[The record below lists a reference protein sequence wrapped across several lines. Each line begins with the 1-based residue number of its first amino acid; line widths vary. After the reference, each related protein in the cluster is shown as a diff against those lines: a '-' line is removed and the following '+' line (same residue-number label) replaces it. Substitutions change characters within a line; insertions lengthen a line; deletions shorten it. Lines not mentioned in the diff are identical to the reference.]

1 METKEI
7 VVGDQ
12 ILVSLAELGDFTAT
26 AHKITDKG
34 VLFIFDDYVTSRPM
48 NNKNT
53 NKGGY
58 EKSDLKKW
66 IDCVLLEAFP
76 EELKNRIADLSIPTV
91 GELFGHDDEW
101 NNEHF
106 EPDTD
111 EQLLLMKERRN
122 RVAYLNNE
130 WEWGWLRNPQKRSFL
145 RLISLMWPALAM
157 RPTTT
162 LLPLL
167 GFVRS
172 SGWLGKSRGLVPHLK
187 GETYGKIFNGV
198 TEIIPNN
205 SNCFRNCRRCWNN
218 SNGN

>member
-1 METKEI
+1 LKGENKMENIKVLRRQEMETKEI

-130 WEWGWLRNPQKRSFL
+130 WEWGWLRNATKEEFSAAFFARVAYGGGTYCSNASAT
-145 RLISLMWPALAM
+145 RGV
-157 RPTTT
+157 RPEFW
-162 LLPLL
+162 L
-167 GFVRS
+167 VR
-172 SGWLGKSRGLVPHLK
+172 
-187 GETYGKIFNGV
+187 
-198 TEIIPNN
+198 
-205 SNCFRNCRRCWNN
+205 
-218 SNGN
+218 

>member
-130 WEWGWLRNPQKRSFL
+130 WEWGWLRNATKEEFSAAYFAIVTSLGDAACNNASYARGVRPVF
-145 RLISLMWPALAM
+145 RL
-157 RPTTT
+157 
-162 LLPLL
+162 
-167 GFVRS
+167 G
-172 SGWLGKSRGLVPHLK
+172 
-187 GETYGKIFNGV
+187 
-198 TEIIPNN
+198 
-205 SNCFRNCRRCWNN
+205 
-218 SNGN
+218 